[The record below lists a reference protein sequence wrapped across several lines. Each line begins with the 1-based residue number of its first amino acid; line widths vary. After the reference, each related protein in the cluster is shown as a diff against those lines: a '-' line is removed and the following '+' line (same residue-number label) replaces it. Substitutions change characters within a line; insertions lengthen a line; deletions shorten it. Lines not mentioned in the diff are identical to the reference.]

1 MAFVCEVCGGTG
13 VIKSGDVFV
22 CETCGMKYS
31 LENVKK
37 MMSGGA
43 APTPAPAPIAATSAP
58 TSAPMPTV
66 DEKTYM
72 ERSLVNARRAKDKED
87 WEEMEKY
94 YNMVEERDPE
104 CLEAI
109 VYSAYGKAMQ
119 TLFQDDFFKRQQV
132 FNVLK
137 NCIGMIL
144 EKMDST
150 SADTLNFVLRFSND
164 LDKLFNAQFVYK
176 VTRNGYGTIVSS
188 EQSKTE
194 ELFDEIK
201 GKFISV
207 VELFTR
213 SCVRAEK
220 KEEVASYCELAMRY
234 LGKQDKRYKYF
245 DETLRTVDE
254 EYNERKKKEEE
265 AENQKLNRLLQE
277 KREREEREAA
287 ERRARMAFENRKENV
302 QTSTWI
308 LILVIAAFVAV
319 FISLI
324 QDMAY
329 INAEEEAAPSWIVSF
344 AGGLSSCYVLIPLFI
359 FALILKKS
367 KSNCKLIK
375 AAKIFAIISAV
386 TSFLA
391 AWYAGIMVIVA
402 VVFLFKLAKIRDW
415 DSFWAA
421 EKNNYLPKETPAP
434 APAASATDEPGEL
447 SLWK

>member
-1 MAFVCEVCGGTG
+1 MAFVCEICGGTN
-13 VIKSGDVFV
+13 VIKTGDAFA
-22 CETCGMKYS
+22 CEACGTKYS
-31 LENVKK
+31 VEDVRK
-37 MMSGGA
+37 MMTGGA

-137 NCIGMIL
+137 NCIGMIW

-164 LDKLFNAQFVYK
+164 LYKLFNAQFVYK

-265 AENQKLNRLLQE
+265 AENRKLNRLIQE
-277 KREREEREAA
+277 EREREEREAA

-319 FISLI
+319 LISLV
-324 QDMAY
+324 QDAMHMD
-329 INAEEEAAPSWIVSF
+329 AEAVAPSVIVSF
-344 AGGLSSCYVLIPLFI
+344 AGGLLSFYVLIPLFI

-375 AAKIFAIISAV
+375 VAKIFAIISAV

-434 APAASATDEPGEL
+434 EEGQEPGEI
-447 SLWK
+447 SMDN